1 MLQKKRLVNFVDKAT
16 ETIQN
21 KIHKGKKKKDL
32 KKINAASISCEVTP
46 RSLIYMYSESLKE
59 YRGKTKKISE
69 EIMATNFLKSMK
81 K

>member
-21 KIHKGKKKKDL
+21 KIHKEKKKDL